1 MPVQRVLVVGAGV
14 GGVALGA
21 ALGSRGVE
29 VDIVEVK
36 PDSSVYGV
44 GINQPANS
52 LRALR
57 SLGVLE
63 GCLDA
68 GYQFDR
74 TRFNDR
80 HGNLIVDVPSFLGGD
95 DVPANNALSRIDLQR
110 LLLGAADKA
119 GAKISYATTLTNLE
133 EEGDTVQVDLS
144 DGRTGAYDLVVGFDG
159 IKSPTRPRLFGP
171 GAEPAFSGFSVWRL
185 TVPRPDDI
193 TCPEMFQ
200 GIGTKAGVIPLNQ
213 RDMYLLFV
221 SPEPDNPR
229 LDPDHFGD
237 LLRERLQGYS
247 GLIGDLRAS
256 ISGPDGIVYSPLS
269 EILLPAPWYHGRTI
283 VLGDA
288 AHACAPHLTQGAAMA
303 LEDAVVL
310 ADELEASRPLEVTL
324 DAFMARRYGR
334 CKLVQDV
341 SHNILVSEM
350 AVTAETMEA
359 TLSGMRDHMVENMAG
374 VHGALDQPA

>member
-159 IKSPTRPRLFGP
+159 IKSPTRQRLFGP
-171 GAEPAFSGFSVWRL
+171 GAEPAFSGF
-185 TVPRPDDI
+185 
-193 TCPEMFQ
+193 
-200 GIGTKAGVIPLNQ
+200 
-213 RDMYLLFV
+213 
-221 SPEPDNPR
+221 
-229 LDPDHFGD
+229 
-237 LLRERLQGYS
+237 
-247 GLIGDLRAS
+247 
-256 ISGPDGIVYSPLS
+256 
-269 EILLPAPWYHGRTI
+269 
-283 VLGDA
+283 
-288 AHACAPHLTQGAAMA
+288 
-303 LEDAVVL
+303 
-310 ADELEASRPLEVTL
+310 
-324 DAFMARRYGR
+324 R
-334 CKLVQDV
+334 C
-341 SHNILVSEM
+341 
-350 AVTAETMEA
+350 
-359 TLSGMRDHMVENMAG
+359 GG
-374 VHGALDQPA
+374 

>member
-1 MPVQRVLVVGAGV
+1 MLVHRVLVVGAGV

-29 VDIVEVK
+29 VDIVEMK

-57 SLGVLE
+57 SLGVLD
-63 GCLDA
+63 GCIEA
-68 GYQFDR
+68 GFQFDR

-80 HGNLIVDVPSFLGGD
+80 HGNLVVEAPTCMGGD
-95 DVPANNALSRIDLQR
+95 GIPANNALSRVDLQR

-119 GAKISYATTLTNLE
+119 GAKISYATTLTSATDD
-133 EEGDTVQVDLS
+133 GDTVRVELS

-159 IKSPTRPRLFGP
+159 VKSSTRRRLFP
-171 GAEPAFSGFSVWRL
+171 EAAEPVFSGFSVWRL
-185 TVPRPDDI
+185 TVPRPDQI
-193 TCPEMFQ
+193 TCPEMYQ
-200 GIGTKAGVIPLNQ
+200 GIGRKAGVIPLNQ

-221 SPEPDNPR
+221 SPEPGNPR
-229 LDPDHFGD
+229 HDPADFGD
-237 LLRERLQGYS
+237 LLRERMVGFT
-247 GLIGDLRAS
+247 GLIGEIRDS
-256 ISGPDGIVYSPLS
+256 ISGPEGIVYSPLS
-269 EILLPAPWYHGRTI
+269 EVLLPPPWFQGRSI
-283 VLGDA
+283 ALGDA

-310 ADELEASRPLEVTL
+310 AEELEADRPLDVAL
-324 DAFMARRYGR
+324 DAFMTRRYER

-341 SHNILVSEM
+341 SHGILVNEM
-350 AVTAETMEA
+350 AVTAETMDA
-359 TLSGMRDHMVENMAG
+359 ALQGMRHHMVSNTTG